1 MKVSFPILNPDFV
14 YDQKGHKKAVILDI
28 KEFEDLVEGLEDFY
42 DIVNAYKAKEESSPE
57 AFSLES
63 VIEEIL
69 LGLWLPKKI

>member
-1 MKVSFPILNPDFV
+1 MKVSFPILNLDFV
-14 YDQKGHKKAVILDI
+14 YDKKGHKKSVILDI

-42 DIVNAYKAKEESSPE
+42 DIVNAYKAKEESSSE

-69 LGLWLPKKI
+69 LDRKNK

>member
-42 DIVNAYKAKEESSPE
+42 DIVNAYKVKEESNPE
-57 AFSLES
+57 TFSLES

-69 LGLWLPKKI
+69 LDRKNK